1 MGRVPYPSIN
11 LILYRI
17 NISRDHI
24 EDLGKL
30 FNLILRRDNTLKDT
44 IRVSS
49 VKVNTR
55 RVLKERQKRTN
66 SKMLHFTE

>member
-17 NISRDHI
+17 NISRDHM

-30 FNLILRRDNTLKDT
+30 FNLTLRRDTTKDN

-49 VKVNTR
+49 VKVNTH
-55 RVLKERQKRTN
+55 RVLKERPKRTN

>member
-30 FNLILRRDNTLKDT
+30 FNLTLRRDNTLKDN

-55 RVLKERQKRTN
+55 RVLKE
-66 SKMLHFTE
+66 